1 MRDLNSS
8 SLSGLISQYLHGNW
22 SFFNNDRPHLGVL
35 DADAKAIALIL
46 HDLTPG
52 SVFHQETELSSRILL
67 TSGLSS
73 SLLSCR
79 QSLVVALSLAAPGEN
94 HHRCTNCLC
103 SLFIDLADLLSTV
116 APSCRFWI
124 ESYLQAHIN
133 LFKASLIA
141 YMTCHDSYLAGHLP
155 RKVTVVLGMHRSG
168 TSALTGMLHQA
179 GLSAPIDALGATES
193 NPYGYWES
201 SFLVEISNQLLKNLG
216 SDWSQV
222 YSLPSGWY
230 LNSLTTDW
238 LADFLHALPRLFPSG
253 EHLVIKDPRL
263 CVLLEPLL
271 PCFQSELM
279 DVTYLLMLRSPIE
292 VIASLNKSE
301 GTDFKTALLLWIA
314 SVLGAERFTREEQ
327 RTVVTYS
334 QLLARPE
341 DVLESCRSLWGE
353 MSLGSPSIQPSAFIN
368 SSLHRQK
375 QSDLRE
381 DFIVNY
387 PSLSPLLSFAERIY
401 DLLSGCSADD
411 QMDGLDS
418 FNRRW
423 LYLRSIADYQP
434 E

>member
-1 MRDLNSS
+1 
-8 SLSGLISQYLHGNW
+8 
-22 SFFNNDRPHLGVL
+22 
-35 DADAKAIALIL
+35 
-46 HDLTPG
+46 
-52 SVFHQETELSSRILL
+52 
-67 TSGLSS
+67 
-73 SLLSCR
+73 
-79 QSLVVALSLAAPGEN
+79 
-94 HHRCTNCLC
+94 
-103 SLFIDLADLLSTV
+103 
-116 APSCRFWI
+116 
-124 ESYLQAHIN
+124 
-133 LFKASLIA
+133 
-141 YMTCHDSYLAGHLP
+141 MTCHDSYLAGHLP

-238 LADFLHALPRLFPSG
+238 LADLLHALPRLFPSG
-253 EHLVIKDPRL
+253 EHLVIIDHRL
-263 CVLLEPLL
+263 CVLLDPLL
-271 PCFQSELM
+271 PFFQSELM

-314 SVLGAERFTREEQ
+314 SVLGADRFTRGEQ

-353 MSLGSPSIQPSAFIN
+353 MSLASPSIQPSAFIN
-368 SSLHRQK
+368 SVCIARSNRTFW
-375 QSDLRE
+375 RT
-381 DFIVNY
+381 
-387 PSLSPLLSFAERIY
+387 LL
-401 DLLSGCSADD
+401 
-411 QMDGLDS
+411 
-418 FNRRW
+418 
-423 LYLRSIADYQP
+423 
-434 E
+434 

>member
-1 MRDLNSS
+1 MLDLNSS
-8 SLSGLISQYLHGNW
+8 SLSGLISRYLHGNW
-22 SFFNNDRPHLGVL
+22 SFFKNNRPYLADL
-35 DADAKAIALIL
+35 DADARAIALVL

-52 SVFHQETELSSRILL
+52 SVFNQETELSSRILL
-67 TSGLSS
+67 TPELSS
-73 SLLSCR
+73 SVLSCR

-94 HHRCTNCLC
+94 HRRCTNYVC
-103 SLFIDLADLLSTV
+103 SLFIDLADLLSNV

-141 YMTCHDSYLAGHLP
+141 YMACHDFYLAGNLP

-201 SFLVEISNQLLKNLG
+201 SFLVEISNQLLNNLG
-216 SDWSQV
+216 SDWSQA
-222 YSLPSGWY
+222 YSLPAGWY

-263 CVLLEPLL
+263 CLLLEPLL

-279 DVTYLLMLRSPIE
+279 DVTYLLMLRSPVE

-314 SVLGAERFTREEQ
+314 SVLGAERLTRGEQ
-327 RTVVTYS
+327 RVVVTYS

-353 MSLGSPSIQPSAFIN
+353 TSLASPSLQPSTFIN

-375 QSDLRE
+375 RSDLRK
-381 DFIVNY
+381 DFVVNY
-387 PSLSPLLSFAERIY
+387 PSLCSLLCFAERIY
-401 DLLSGCSADD
+401 DLLSVCSADD
-411 QMDGLDS
+411 QMIDLDW

-423 LYLRSIADYQP
+423 LHLRSIADNQT